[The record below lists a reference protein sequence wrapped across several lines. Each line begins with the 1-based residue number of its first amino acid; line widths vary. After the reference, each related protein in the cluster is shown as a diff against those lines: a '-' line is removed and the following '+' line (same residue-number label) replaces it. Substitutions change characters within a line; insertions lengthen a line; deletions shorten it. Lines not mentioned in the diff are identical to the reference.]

1 MSSSETVQTDV
12 ESKTDKQHPLLMKVL
27 YSLAAILFWGSLY
40 LYVPTLP
47 TYIQT
52 KTVSLAMVGV
62 VTAQYGLW
70 QAIVRLPVGIL
81 ADWWGRHKV
90 LIIAGFCLS
99 GLGALI
105 LGIAGGAGGLILGRG
120 VTGLAAA
127 TWVLLVVAFSNLFP
141 PEEAVRASAILSLI
155 AAAGRVAATS
165 LTGLF
170 NQIGGFSLAFFLAAG
185 LAGLAILFVFPTR
198 ERRAS
203 PQPVS
208 LEGVTRLITR
218 RDVLLPALLA
228 AAAQHVN
235 WGTTFGFI
243 PILVERMGGT
253 DITQSI
259 LVSMQ
264 IGVVMVGHLL
274 TTTVEK
280 HVGGRWLVYFA
291 FGLLVIGLG
300 ITAFAPTIGWIF
312 AAQFCFGLSLGIS
325 YPVLM
330 GKSIENVSEG
340 RRSTAMGLHQ
350 AVYAIGMFSGPGISG
365 VLADAIG
372 IQPMFLV
379 TAVAFLPVLFVVR
392 YLSPSKS

>member
-1 MSSSETVQTDV
+1 MSSSETIQTGV
-12 ESKTDKQHPLLMKVL
+12 ESGIDKQHPQLTKVL
-27 YSLAAILFWGSLY
+27 YSLASILFWGSLY
-40 LYVPTLP
+40 LYVPTFP

-52 KTVSLAMVGV
+52 KTTSLAIVGV

-81 ADWWGRHKV
+81 ADWLGHHNV
-90 LIIAGFCLS
+90 LIIIGFCLS

-105 LGIAGGAGGLILGRG
+105 LGLAGDVGGLIVGRG

-127 TWVLLVVAFSNLFP
+127 TWVLLVVVFSNLFP
-141 PEEAVRASAILSLI
+141 PEETVRASAILSLI

-170 NQIGGFSLAFFLAAG
+170 NQIGGFSLAFFLATG

-198 ERRAS
+198 ERHTPQQPTS
-203 PQPVS
+203 P
-208 LEGVTRLITR
+208 EGIIRLTTR

-243 PILVERMGGT
+243 PILVGRMGGS

-264 IGVVMVGHLL
+264 IGVVMVGHLA
-274 TTTVEK
+274 TTAVEK
-280 HVGGRWLVYFA
+280 RVGGRRLVYGA
-291 FGLLVIGLG
+291 FGLLVIGLV
-300 ITAFAPTIGWIF
+300 IAAFAPTIGWIF

-340 RRSTAMGLHQ
+340 QRSTAMGLHQ

-372 IQPMFLV
+372 IQPMLLV
-379 TAVAFLPVLFVVR
+379 TAVVFLPVLLAVR